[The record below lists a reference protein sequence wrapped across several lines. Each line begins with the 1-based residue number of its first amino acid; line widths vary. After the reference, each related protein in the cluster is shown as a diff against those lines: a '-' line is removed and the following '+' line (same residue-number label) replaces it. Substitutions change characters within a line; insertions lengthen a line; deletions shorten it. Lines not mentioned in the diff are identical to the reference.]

1 MADAKKCDLC
11 GAFYMPKEKGQ
22 RVEKG
27 KKTLVLN
34 EYDEEGYFHREYDFC
49 PKCQEKFEAIVR
61 DFLEREVLKT
71 VSEPLEK
78 IDIFGPGRVG

>member
-11 GAFYMPKEKGQ
+11 GAFYAPKEGGP
-22 RVEKG
+22 RV
-27 KKTLVLN
+27 KTFVLN
-34 EYDEEGYFHREYDFC
+34 LYNEEGYFDREYDFC
-49 PKCQEKFEAIVR
+49 PKCQEKFGKIVME
-61 DFLEREVLKT
+61 FLEREALKN

>member
-11 GAFYMPKEKGQ
+11 GAFYMPK
-22 RVEKG
+22 EKG

-49 PKCQEKFEAIVR
+49 PECQEKFEAVVWE
-61 DFLEREVLKT
+61 FLEREVLKT